1 MKQAIDELPDLGI
14 ITDDGVLIEEQIS
27 PNISLTKENYLLCEN
42 AIVAR
47 LGVQEYTPQEIG
59 INAGPDGK
67 VYLIRNKDEVFKET
81 SLASFIGK
89 PITVGHP
96 REMINARNWSL
107 YAKGTIQSAYQDGSL
122 VRATFLITDEATI
135 RKVQEEGLRK
145 LSCGYYSMLEPTGE
159 GQANQTNILLNHI
172 ALVTNPRAGDIASI
186 VDEKPGI
193 NSTIIEQ
200 NLTSKKD
207 SKMSKQQKV
216 KKSIW
221 SFLKIMDEQ
230 ADKLAEELVDEDAE
244 ELTDADEAHE
254 AAETSEE
261 NTIEAT
267 LKSLIARLD
276 KLEAMNKQEVSDE
289 ETEEKS
295 CTDEETSEEEK
306 ETTDEE
312 TETEDEDAEG
322 EYAVGDSL
330 NTIISKVEI
339 LSPGFKV
346 NKTDKV
352 ASIKKSVLSH
362 VAITDAASLAPF
374 LSGKT
379 VDQLSAEVLD
389 ITFNAAVELKKTKN
403 NSALKVNTFIADSQP
418 KADMY
423 AGHLAKFYSA
433 NK

>member
-1 MKQAIDELPDLGI
+1 MQPIEELPDLGI
-14 ITDDGVLIEEQIS
+14 ITDDGVLIEEQLS
-27 PNISLTKENYLLCEN
+27 PNIFLTKENYLLCEN

-81 SLASFIGK
+81 SLASFAGK

-96 REMINARNWSL
+96 REMINSSNWSL

-122 VRATFLITDEATI
+122 VRATFLITDAETV
-135 RKVQEEGLRK
+135 RKVQEQGLRK
-145 LSCGYYSMLEPTGE
+145 LSCGYYSMLEPVGE
-159 GQANQTNILLNHI
+159 GQANQTNIMLNHI

-193 NSTIIEQ
+193 NSTNIEQ
-200 NLTSKKD
+200 TSTKD

-230 ADKLAEELVDEDAE
+230 ADKLAEELVDEDQ

-254 AAETSEE
+254 AAETAEE

-276 KLEAMNKQEVSDE
+276 KLEAMNKQEVTDEDE
-289 ETEEKS
+289 EKDAS
-295 CTDEETSEEEK
+295 CTDEDETKEEEK
-306 ETTDEE
+306 AEVTDEEE

-322 EYAVGDSL
+322 DYAVADSL

-346 NKTDKV
+346 NKADKV

-374 LSGKT
+374 LAGKT

-389 ITFNAAVELKKTKN
+389 LTFNAAVELKKTKN
-403 NSALKVNTFIADSQP
+403 NSALKVNTFITDSNP
-418 KADMY
+418 KADMF
-423 AGHLAKFYSA
+423 AGHLSRFYSA